1 MKKRFKSA
9 LFAFFKEE
17 IMNEVSIKH
26 KCEFIHLPQQMPIV
40 ISEEKYKII
49 TIEKEVLVKESYHGS
64 PFEYMLDDAIMNTRR
79 AIVDEAMKHVSVNSR
94 ELFDTLNQSKIIKAT
109 IHIGVKSN

>member
-26 KCEFIHLPQQMPIV
+26 KGEFLHLPQKMPV
-40 ISEEKYKII
+40 VLSEEKYKII
-49 TIEKEVLVKESYHGS
+49 TIEKEVLVKDSYHGA
-64 PFEYMLDDAIMNTRR
+64 PFQYLLDDAIMNTRR
-79 AIVDEAMKHVSVNSR
+79 AIVDESMKHVSVNSR
-94 ELFDTLNQSKIIKAT
+94 ELFDIPNRSKIIKAT
-109 IHIGVKSN
+109 IHIGVKS